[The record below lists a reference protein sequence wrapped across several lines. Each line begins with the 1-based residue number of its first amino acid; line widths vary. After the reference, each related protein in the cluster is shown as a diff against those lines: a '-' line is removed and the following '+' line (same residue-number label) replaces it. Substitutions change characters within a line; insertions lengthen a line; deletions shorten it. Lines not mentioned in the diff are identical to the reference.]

1 MRTQTFFGIGAAF
14 AALMM
19 AMPAAASITQINS
32 PITVKAR
39 IGWTI
44 TANYGGFVDEQP
56 IPGLRAQTIYTLKS
70 VSSDKMTWIFDMTSI
85 KNLSIAPVTS
95 RVSVFGFDIDN
106 DTNPNNGSGITLLNT
121 SSTTSSIFSTVS
133 FNGNV
138 PQVGP
143 LLDICFRAGGG
154 GGNCSG
160 GGGGGVPVGAV
171 APVITPTFTL
181 KLQNAANSLTFNNF
195 FVRYQSITNVNQGD
209 SGVGLVET
217 VSFVDPLPEPGTWL
231 QMIAGFGLIGVLL
244 RRQRRP
250 HAA

>member
-14 AALMM
+14 AALIV

-44 TANYGGFVDEQP
+44 TVNYGGFVDEQL
-56 IPGLRAQTIYTLKS
+56 IPGLKAQTIYTLQS
-70 VSSDKMTWIFDMTSI
+70 VSHDKKTWTFDMTSI
-85 KNLSIAPVTS
+85 KNLSVAPVTS
-95 RVSVFGFDIDN
+95 RVSVFGFDIDD
-106 DTNPNNGSGITLLNT
+106 DTNPNNVSGITLLNT
-121 SSTTSSIFSTVS
+121 SSTTSSIFSSVS
-133 FNGNV
+133 LNSNV
-138 PQVGP
+138 PQVG
-143 LLDICFRAGGG
+143 LIDICFTANNNCAGGG
-154 GGNCSG
+154 GN
-160 GGGGGVPVGAV
+160 GVRVGDA

-209 SGVGLVET
+209 SGVGLVEM